1 MAIFGSNEELINLLN
16 IYRDKEYIKNNF
28 VYWLHIYPD
37 ILNVIFNDNYRDLF
51 DEAIKMHMPDLLRK
65 IIEKDKFVPIYILG
79 QNYEKELFEN
89 IDIILDEAP
98 YYRDY
103 FCNLVHMEGFE
114 KCALEKQEKILNK
127 ALDFK
132 EFYFPTDYTSN
143 LLFLL
148 SALPFFDSKFA
159 EEHKDEIEN
168 FLTFHFNAI
177 DPQIY
182 DEDLLFL
189 FETIRTSSENHSF
202 INDYFENHLE
212 FIALV
217 FANKKLATLKREKI
231 LDYYVE
237 LIKDVMR
244 IEKTTVKDM
253 ELKKGANSRTLII
266 NDKVLKSGH
275 KTTKEIPYHKRILQP
290 IIRETIKYLDNYLGF
305 DLDFVEIYERVGDL
319 ELDDEDKAYEV
330 FKEMLKD
337 GVIVG
342 DPSPE
347 NFGVLLKP
355 NLPYH
360 EPTGYKDDEFYI
372 DDETVGIYDTGCSKE
387 ILDAGEVVVRDIDC
401 LYYFKNIHK
410 FIENKIKSGLKV
422 NIDSFREI
430 DFRTSEPIPKFGP
443 KFESYLD
450 KYCKEIETE
459 IENKNNPGL
468 KK

>member
-16 IYRDKEYIKNNF
+16 IYHDKEYVNNNF
-28 VYWLHIYPD
+28 SYWLHIYPD
-37 ILNVIFNDNYRDLF
+37 ILHVIFRDDYRDLF
-51 DEAIKMHMPDLLRK
+51 AEAIKMYMPDLLRQ
-65 IIEKDKFVPIYILG
+65 IIKKDKIEAIYILG
-79 QNYEKELFEN
+79 EDYEKEIFEN
-89 IDIILDEAP
+89 IDVILDEAP

-114 KCALEKQEKILNK
+114 ICALEKQEKILNK

-148 SALPFFDSKFA
+148 SALPFFDTKFA
-159 EEHKDEIEN
+159 EEHKDEIEK

-189 FETIRTSSENHSF
+189 FETIKTSSENHPF
-202 INDYFENHLE
+202 INKYFANNIE
-212 FIALV
+212 FIALI
-217 FANKKLATLKREKI
+217 FANKKLTTLKREKI

-237 LIKDVMR
+237 LIKDNMR
-244 IEKTTVKDM
+244 IENATIKDM
-253 ELKKGANSRTLII
+253 KLKKGANSRTLMIK
-266 NDKVLKSGH
+266 DKVLKSGH

-290 IIRETIKYLDNYLGF
+290 IVRENIKYLDNYFDL
-305 DLDFVEIYERVGDL
+305 DLDFVEVYERVRDL
-319 ELDDEDKAYEV
+319 GYEDYDKDYEV

-360 EPTGYKDDEFYI
+360 EPTGYKDDDFYI
-372 DDETVGIYDTGCSKE
+372 DNQTVGIYDSGCTKE
-387 ILDAGEVVVRDIDC
+387 ILDEGEVVVRDIDC
-401 LYYFKNIHK
+401 LYYCRNIHEA
-410 FIENKIKSGLKV
+410 IENEVKDGLE
-422 NIDSFREI
+422 DGLHCFSEI
-430 DFRTSEPIPKFGP
+430 GLGTCGFGP
-443 KFESYLD
+443 KFEIYLD
-450 KYCKEIETE
+450 RYCKEIETE
-459 IENKNNPGL
+459 LENQNNSGT

>member
-16 IYRDKEYIKNNF
+16 IYHDKEYVNNNF
-28 VYWLHIYPD
+28 SYWLHIYPD
-37 ILNVIFNDNYRDLF
+37 ILHVIFRDDYKALF
-51 DEAIKMHMPDLLRK
+51 NEAIKMYMPDLLRK
-65 IIEKDKFVPIYILG
+65 IIKKDKIEAIYILG
-79 QNYEKELFEN
+79 QDYEKELFEN
-89 IDIILDEAP
+89 INVILDEAP

-114 KCALEKQEKILNK
+114 ICALEKQEKILNK

-132 EFYFPTDYTSN
+132 EFYFPSDYTSN

-159 EEHKDEIEN
+159 KEHKDEIEN
-168 FLTFHFNAI
+168 FFTFHFNAI

-189 FETIRTSSENHSF
+189 FETIRASSENHPF
-202 INDYFENHLE
+202 INDYFANNIE
-212 FIALV
+212 FLALV

-237 LIKDVMR
+237 LIKDTMR
-244 IEKTTVKDM
+244 IEKATVKDM
-253 ELKKGANSRTLII
+253 KLKKGANSRTLII
-266 NDKVLKSGH
+266 KDKVLKSGH

-290 IIRETIKYLDNYLGF
+290 IVRENIKYLDNYFDL
-305 DLDFVEIYERVGDL
+305 DLDFVEVYERVGDL
-319 ELDDEDKAYEV
+319 GCEDYDKAYEV

-337 GVIVG
+337 DVIVG

-372 DDETVGIYDTGCSKE
+372 DNQTVGIYDSGCSKE
-387 ILDAGEVVVRDIDC
+387 ILDEGEVVVRDIDC
-401 LYYFKNIHK
+401 LYYCRNVHEA
-410 FIENKIKSGLKV
+410 IENEVKDGLK
-422 NIDSFREI
+422 DGLRCFSEI
-430 DFRTSEPIPKFGP
+430 GLGTCEFGP
-443 KFESYLD
+443 KFEIYLD
-450 KYCKEIETE
+450 RYCKEIETE
-459 IENKNNPGL
+459 LENKNNSGL